1 MEEDIV
7 VLTKIDSDQFKDMV
21 RAGTHRMGK
30 NSEFVNKLN
39 VFPVPDGDTGTN
51 MTLTIESGAKAV
63 SESTSSKVGDL
74 TKALSKGMLMG
85 ARGNSGVI
93 TSQLFRGFYKATEN
107 KDTLSALDLANA
119 FSNGVAT
126 AYKAVM
132 KPVEGTILT
141 VARVAAEEGKN
152 KASETDDA
160 IEVMKA
166 VVEGAKKALK
176 TTPDLLPV
184 LKQVGVVDSG
194 GQGLVFIYQGFLEGL
209 LGEKS
214 NDDYQLDEVEMDEL
228 INATHHQ
235 AESAQVQLS
244 TSDIKNGYCTEIM
257 VDLTADVADKKKFN
271 LEEFRQHLSQVGDS
285 LLAVSDGEVAKVHVH
300 TEHPGE
306 VFTYGSQFGQLGKI
320 KIDNMRIQHETIL
333 ENNEEQEES
342 VDFAVIAVA
351 SGHGIRELFQSEGVN
366 RIISGGQTMNPSTQD
381 IIDAIKK
388 SGATKAIILPNNG
401 NIIMAAKQAAEVAD
415 IPVGIVPTKTISQGL
430 TAMLSFDPDASVEEN
445 VEAMSEDL
453 DTVVSGEVT
462 KAIRD
467 TQIDGVQV
475 KKDDFLGI
483 IDGKIKVDNP
493 DLVDATS
500 QMIEKMLDEDT
511 EIITIMYGS
520 DATKA
525 QAESVVA
532 KLEASH
538 DDLEFEVHDGGQ
550 PVYYFLVS
558 AE

>member
-1 MEEDIV
+1 M
-7 VLTKIDSDQFKDMV
+7 VLTEIDSQKFKDMV
-21 RAGTHRMGK
+21 RAATHRMSK

-63 SESTSSKVGDL
+63 NENTSEVVGDL
-74 TKALSKGMLMG
+74 TESLAKGMLMG

-93 TSQLFRGFYKATEN
+93 TSQLFRGFYKATTG
-107 KDTLSALDLANA
+107 KKTLNAQDLADA
-119 FSNGVAT
+119 FSNGVTT

-152 KASETDDA
+152 KATETEDVV
-160 IEVMKA
+160 EVMKA
-166 VVEGAKKALK
+166 VVDGARKALK
-176 TTPDLLPV
+176 STPDLLPV

-194 GQGLVFIYQGFLEGL
+194 GQGLVFIYQGFLEGV
-209 LGEKS
+209 LGEK
-214 NDDYQLDEVEMDEL
+214 DDTYQLDETEMDEL
-228 INATHHQ
+228 INAAHHQ
-235 AESAQVQLS
+235 AEAAQVQLS
-244 TSDIKNGYCTEIM
+244 TSDISNGYCTEIM
-257 VDLTADVADKKKFN
+257 VDLEADVPNKQEFN
-271 LEEFRQHLSQVGDS
+271 LDKFREHLSKLGDS

-306 VFTYGSQFGQLGKI
+306 VFTYGSKFGELGKI
-320 KIDNMRIQHETIL
+320 KIDNMRIQHETIV
-333 ENNEEQEES
+333 ENSEEKEEA

-351 SGHGIRELFQSEGVN
+351 SGNGIRELFKSEGVN

-401 NIIMAAKQAAEVAD
+401 NIIMAAKQAAEVSN

-445 VEAMSEDL
+445 VETMSEDL
-453 DTVVSGEVT
+453 DSVVSGEVT
-462 KAIRD
+462 RAIRD
-467 TQIDGVQV
+467 TEINNIQI
-475 KKDDFLGI
+475 KKDDYLGI
-483 IDGKIKVDNP
+483 IDGDISVDNP
-493 DLVDATS
+493 DLINATVE
-500 QMIEKMLDEDT
+500 MIEKMLDDDS
-511 EIITIMYGS
+511 EIITLMFGS
-520 DATKA
+520 DATESQA
-525 QAESVVA
+525 QAVVDQL
-532 KLEASH
+532 KEKH
-538 DDLEFEVHDGGQ
+538 DDLEFEIHDGGQ

-558 AE
+558 VE